1 MINIQKEME
10 NLFGHSCYCYSLAYL
25 LSETTD
31 IKKLTKLVL
40 NGWYKGFVDDD
51 GYISKPVEYYNGI
64 VEELA
69 SGQRS
74 IRDVEKPG
82 ISSLSELPDDDN
94 HVVEYMYGKQSH
106 FVVANRSEGVVFDP
120 YGNSN
125 TVRNGKPV
133 SWRKYIF

>member
-1 MINIQKEME
+1 ME

-31 IKKLTKLVL
+31 IKTLTKLVL
-40 NGWYKGFVDDD
+40 NGWYEGFVDND
-51 GYISKPVEYYNGI
+51 GYISKPVQYYNSI
-64 VEELA
+64 VRELA

-74 IRDVEKPG
+74 IRDVEKPE
-82 ISSLSELPDDDN
+82 ISSLSELPDDEN
-94 HVVEYMYGKQSH
+94 HVVEYQYGNQSH
-106 FVVANRSEGVVFDP
+106 FVVANKNGVVFDP

-125 TVRNGKPV
+125 TVSKGKPV

>member
-25 LSETTD
+25 LSGTTD
-31 IKKLTKLVL
+31 IKVLTKHVL
-40 NGWYKGFVDDD
+40 NGWYNNFVDD
-51 GYISKPVEYYNGI
+51 GGFISKPVEYYNSIAKEWGKPC
-64 VEELA
+64 
-69 SGQRS
+69 

-82 ISSLSELPDDDN
+82 ISSLSELPDDKDY
-94 HVVEYMYGKQSH
+94 VVEYQYGKQSH
-106 FVVANRSEGVVFDP
+106 FVVANRNGVVFDP

-133 SWRKYIF
+133 SWRKYVF